1 MSNPNMDNTVN
12 KEILMKDDDFIVSKT
27 DTKGKIT
34 YCNRIFMEI
43 AGYKEAELL
52 GQPHNIIRHPDM
64 PRAVFRLLWKTLQQ
78 GNEFF
83 GLVKNKTRSGGFY
96 WTFTNVTPSY
106 DNQKKLLG
114 YYSVRRKPER
124 SSIDTISKIY
134 QQMIQEEGR
143 HSNAKKAMDASTDIL
158 LDVINKS
165 GKEYNEFVIELE
177 K

>member
-1 MSNPNMDNTVN
+1 MDNTVN
-12 KEILMKDDDFIVSKT
+12 NEILMKDDDFIVSKT

-34 YCNRIFMEI
+34 YCNRVFMEI
-43 AGYKEAELL
+43 AGYSEAEIL
-52 GQPHNIIRHPDM
+52 GKPHNMIRHPDM

-83 GLVKNKTRSGGFY
+83 GLVKNKTKNGGFY
-96 WTFTNVTPSY
+96 WTFANVTPSY

-134 QQMIQEEGR
+134 QQMIQEEAR
-143 HSNAKKAMDASTDIL
+143 HNNAKQALDASTAIL
-158 LDVINKS
+158 LDIVNTS
-165 GKEYNEFVIELE
+165 GKEYNEFIIELE